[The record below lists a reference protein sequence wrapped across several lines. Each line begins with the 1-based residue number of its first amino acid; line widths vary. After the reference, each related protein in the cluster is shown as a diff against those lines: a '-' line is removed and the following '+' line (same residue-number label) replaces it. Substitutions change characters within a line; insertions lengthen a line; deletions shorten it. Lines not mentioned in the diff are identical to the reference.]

1 MAARHR
7 QNRRPQQPDHRSGH
21 DDRTRACRLLARR
34 PSRGSFRT
42 KQVDPEDEQ
51 RHPDRDQQRIGR
63 HLGGDQAADQCSRH
77 RRRRHPGEEAP
88 IDAARADVGHG
99 SSEGGQGRDADVR
112 PGARRR
118 ARGGKDDDRE
128 ADVPQN
134 EANEAA
140 RKRSGEAP
148 ESDGN
153 EDEGVQSLEYPR

>member
-1 MAARHR
+1 M
-7 QNRRPQQPDHRSGH
+7 
-21 DDRTRACRLLARR
+21 
-34 PSRGSFRT
+34 
-42 KQVDPEDEQ
+42 
-51 RHPDRDQQRIGR
+51 
-63 HLGGDQAADQCSRH
+63 
-77 RRRRHPGEEAP
+77 
-88 IDAARADVGHG
+88 GHG
-99 SSEGGQGRDADVR
+99 SSQGGHGRDADVR

-134 EANEAA
+134 EANEAT

>member
-1 MAARHR
+1 
-7 QNRRPQQPDHRSGH
+7 
-21 DDRTRACRLLARR
+21 
-34 PSRGSFRT
+34 
-42 KQVDPEDEQ
+42 
-51 RHPDRDQQRIGR
+51 
-63 HLGGDQAADQCSRH
+63 
-77 RRRRHPGEEAP
+77 
-88 IDAARADVGHG
+88 VGHG

-118 ARGGKDDDRE
+118 ARGGEDDDRE

-148 ESDGN
+148 ESDGD